1 MGRKCCVTGCNGNYD
16 KQNEEST
23 SDPPS
28 EFFCVKSSLVP
39 TLPPFQEQQQKPCHQ
54 SETKKD
60 DELSAFMEKDKIRS
74 LDEICQNI
82 NNLENTTM
90 KVVCFQTLKR
100 ADNTVK

>member
-1 MGRKCCVTGCNGNYD
+1 M
-16 KQNEEST
+16 
-23 SDPPS
+23 
-28 EFFCVKSSLVP
+28 KSSLVP
-39 TLPPFQEQQQKPCHQ
+39 TPAPPPPPLGAKSFLFRFDDRAFVVALGRAFPRATKKAL
-54 SETKKD
+54 SSKRNKKD

-90 KVVCFQTLKR
+90 KVVFPNLKR